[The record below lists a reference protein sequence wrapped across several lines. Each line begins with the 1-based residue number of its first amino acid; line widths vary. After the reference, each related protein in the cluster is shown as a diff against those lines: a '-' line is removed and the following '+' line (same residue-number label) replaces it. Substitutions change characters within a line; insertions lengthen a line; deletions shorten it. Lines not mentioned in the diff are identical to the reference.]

1 MNSLSFLLTDFLELF
16 FPKICITC
24 GNKLVT
30 QEKFICLDCYHD
42 LPRTNFQFD
51 PGNKAAQ
58 LMWGRVKTENVFSF
72 YYFRKGSKYQ
82 KLIHYIKYKGLKDLG
97 YEAGKW
103 MGGALSANPALT
115 DFDLIV
121 PVPLHPRKERQRGY
135 NQSEWIARGI
145 SDYLGKTVVAD
156 NLIRLV
162 YSSTQTRKHRF
173 ERWKNVEGIF
183 TVKNP
188 MQFSDKHL
196 LLVDD
201 VLTTG
206 STLESCSAGLL
217 KIPGVRISM
226 ATLAYA
232 EL

>member
-1 MNSLSFLLTDFLELF
+1 MNPVPLFITDFLELF
-16 FPKICITC
+16 FPKICIIC

-30 QEKFICLDCYHD
+30 QEKFLCLDCTHD
-42 LPRTNFQFD
+42 IPRTNFQTD
-51 PGNKAAQ
+51 PDNKAAQ
-58 LMWGRVKTENVFSF
+58 LLWGRVRAENVFSF

-82 KLIHYIKYKGLKDLG
+82 KLVHSIKYKGLSDLG
-97 YEAGKW
+97 YEAGRW
-103 MGGALSANPALT
+103 IGGALSANPSLT
-115 DFDLIV
+115 DFDIVV
-121 PVPLHPRKERQRGY
+121 PVPLHPKKEKQRGY

-145 SDYLGKTVVAD
+145 SDSLGKTIVTD

-173 ERWKNVEGIF
+173 ERWKNVENIF
-183 TVKNP
+183 SVKNA
-188 MQFSDKHL
+188 QSFENKHL

-206 STLESCSAGLL
+206 STLESCSTGLL
-217 KIPGVRISM
+217 KIPGVKISV

>member
-1 MNSLSFLLTDFLELF
+1 MINLAEIGSDILELF
-16 FPKICITC
+16 FPKVCITC
-24 GNKLVT
+24 GNRLMT

-42 LPRTNFQFD
+42 LPRTNFIRD
-51 PGNKAAQ
+51 PDNKAAQ
-58 LMWGRVKTENVFSF
+58 LFWGRVMAEFVFSY

-82 KLIHYIKYKGLKDLG
+82 KLVHYFKYKGQKELG

-103 MGGALSANPALT
+103 MGSLISVNP
-115 DFDLIV
+115 DKCMFDVVV
-121 PVPLHPRKERQRGY
+121 PVPLHPKKEKQRGY

-145 SDYLGKTVVAD
+145 SDYLGKPIENG

-162 YSSTQTRKHRF
+162 YTNSQTRRRRF
-173 ERWKNVEGIF
+173 ERWQNVEGIF
-183 TVKNP
+183 GIKDP
-188 MQFSDKHL
+188 QRFSGKHL

-206 STLESCSAGLL
+206 STLESCATELL
-217 KIPGVRISM
+217 KIPGVKISM
-226 ATLAYA
+226 ATLAFS